1 MRPSLWVILSSN
13 ELTLTNTRITM
24 TIGTIL
30 SRHYA
35 TTTES
40 LVSSGAVSTLEAI
53 SFQHNDPFLPNMNL
67 IVKKFMELV
76 KEGKKAEQIDEAKAL
91 KEELSSLIFERI
103 GIKTQFFCNS
113 HLAATL
119 PNVYTANQ
127 TLVSPEHKKYYQE
140 SDPTASGIAAI
151 NYLKSKS
158 VLGTV
163 NFQKAKLSGW
173 FSEQVIP
180 VFINFNELMKTADF
194 TSEEITAIIAHEL
207 GHDFEGAAQCVRFNT
222 TNHVLSEV
230 AQHISSERTSLDLK
244 YVFYELSKLDETIE
258 REDIERMLNGD
269 KISFGVAAFRV
280 FYGCTRS
287 ISGSKTYDKNSYEA
301 MSDSFA
307 TRFGYADH
315 LASGLS
321 KLINTPERT
330 FLTALMTGIQ
340 TYVLVNTLRQAFL
353 ILLRL
358 FGKKL
363 SFNINIGISLFQKL
377 ALIAAIVVAN
387 RESTRSYLYDDNV
400 DRFMRIRQNLIHSLK
415 DEKIN
420 KATMKNILA
429 QIDVADEAAAEAFD
443 VPNPIRIA
451 LRAFIGS
458 DMNAFRSVRAQKEM
472 EKLANNELFLA
483 AARLKVAD

>member
-1 MRPSLWVILSSN
+1 
-13 ELTLTNTRITM
+13 M
-24 TIGTIL
+24 TIGAIL
-30 SRHYA
+30 SRHHAA
-35 TTTES
+35 TVES

-53 SFQHNDPFLPNMNL
+53 SFQHNDPFLPHMNL

-91 KEELSSLIFERI
+91 KEELSSLIFNRI

-127 TLVSPEHKKYYQE
+127 TMVSPEHKRYYQE

-173 FSEQVIP
+173 FSEQVVP
-180 VFINFNELMKTADF
+180 VFVNFNELMKMGDF

-222 TNHVLSEV
+222 TNHILSEV

-258 REDIERMLNGD
+258 REDIERMLSGD
-269 KISFGVAAFRV
+269 KISFGIAAFRV

-307 TRFGYADH
+307 TRFGYADR
-315 LASGLS
+315 LASGLA
-321 KLINTPERT
+321 KLLNTHERT
-330 FLTALMTGIQ
+330 FLSALMTGIQ
-340 TYVLVNTLRQAFL
+340 TYVLINTIRQVFS
-353 ILLRL
+353 IVLRL
-358 FGKKL
+358 ISKKI
-363 SFNINIGISLFQKL
+363 SFDIMLGIMLFQKL
-377 ALIAAIVVAN
+377 AVIAAIVIAN

-415 DEKIN
+415 DEKID
-420 KATMKNILA
+420 KVTMKNILA
-429 QIDVADEAAAEAFD
+429 QIDVADKAASEAFD